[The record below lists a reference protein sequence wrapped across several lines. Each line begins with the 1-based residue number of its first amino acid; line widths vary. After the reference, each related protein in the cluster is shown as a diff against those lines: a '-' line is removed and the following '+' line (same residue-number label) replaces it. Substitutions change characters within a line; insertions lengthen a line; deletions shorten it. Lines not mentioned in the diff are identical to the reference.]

1 LTQRRAG
8 APQGKEKMS
17 KSALFMLFCAAG
29 SAFCLQSARAETIES
44 FYRGKTVTLV
54 ASTGVGG
61 VFDLTARTVAKYM
74 PKYIPGKPVMIVKN
88 MPGGGHVL
96 ATNFMASQAAK
107 DGTFV
112 ALVNNGMPLHQ
123 VLDGRGVR
131 YDALKFNW
139 LGSAGLSNLMTV
151 AWHTSGV
158 KTVDDVMTHE
168 LITAA
173 TGTGSNGFIY
183 PNAMNVVLGTKFKIV
198 LGYKTSP
205 EADLA
210 MERGEAAARAGF
222 SLSAIRQEHPDWITD
237 KKVAVLVQVG
247 AEREKDFADVPLM
260 HELAKTP
267 EQRRI
272 LALISSPVSLGRP
285 FFTTPDTPA
294 ERVAALREAFAA
306 TMADADFLAEARQL
320 NLDIKPMGGAGVTR
334 IVDETINVPAELIAK
349 AKVVLE
355 VPAGGPGAELIK

>member
-1 LTQRRAG
+1 
-8 APQGKEKMS
+8 MS
-17 KSALFMLFCAAG
+17 KSALFMLFCAIG
-29 SAFCLQSARAETIES
+29 SALCLPSARAETIES
-44 FYRGKTVTLV
+44 FYKGKTVTIV

-61 VFDLTARTVAKYM
+61 VCDLTARTVAKYM
-74 PKYIPGKPVMIVKN
+74 PKYIPGKPTMIVRN

-96 ATNFMASQAAK
+96 ATNFMFSQAAK
-107 DGTFV
+107 DGTFIAIV
-112 ALVNNGMPLHQ
+112 SNGMPLHQ

-158 KTVDDVMTHE
+158 KTVDDVMTRE

-183 PNAMNVVLGTKFKIV
+183 ANAMNVVLGTRFKIV

-247 AEREKDFADVPLM
+247 AEREQDFADVPLM
-260 HELAKTP
+260 HELAKTA

-272 LALISSPVSLGRP
+272 LALISSPVSLGP
-285 FFTTPDTPA
+285 
-294 ERVAALREAFAA
+294 
-306 TMADADFLAEARQL
+306 
-320 NLDIKPMGGAGVTR
+320 
-334 IVDETINVPAELIAK
+334 
-349 AKVVLE
+349 
-355 VPAGGPGAELIK
+355 

>member
-1 LTQRRAG
+1 
-8 APQGKEKMS
+8 MS
-17 KSALFMLFCAAG
+17 KSALFIILGAVGAAL
-29 SAFCLQSARAETIES
+29 CLPSARAETVES
-44 FYRGKTVTLV
+44 FYKGKTVTMV
-54 ASTGVGG
+54 VSTGVGG

-74 PKYIPGKPVMIVKN
+74 PKYIPGKPTMIVKN

-96 ATNFMASQAAK
+96 ATNFMYGQAAK
-107 DGTFV
+107 DGTYI

-158 KTVDDVMTHE
+158 KTVDDLMTHE

-173 TGTGSNGFIY
+173 TGAGSNGFIY

-198 LGYKTSP
+198 LGYKSSP

-210 MERGEAAARAGF
+210 MVRGEVAARAGF
-222 SLSAIRQEHPDWITD
+222 SLSAILQEHPDWILD

-247 AEREKDFADVPLM
+247 AEREKDFPNVPLM

-267 EQRRI
+267 EQRQI

-294 ERVAALREAFAA
+294 ERVAALREAFEA
-306 TMADADFLAEARQL
+306 TMMDEEFLAEARQL
-320 NLDIKPMGGAGVTR
+320 NLDIKRMGGQRVTQ
-334 IVDETINVPAELIAK
+334 IVGETINVPAELIARGK
-349 AKVVLE
+349 AVLE
-355 VPAGGPGAELIK
+355 TPGGSPDAGIAK